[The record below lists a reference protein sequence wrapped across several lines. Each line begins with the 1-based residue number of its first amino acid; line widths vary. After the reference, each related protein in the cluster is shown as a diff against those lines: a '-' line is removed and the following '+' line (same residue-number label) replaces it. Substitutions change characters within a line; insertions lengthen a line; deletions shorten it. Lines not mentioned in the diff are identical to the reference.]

1 MSGMLLPKG
10 RYTETSIPAVSDV
23 QLHWLT
29 RKLGPAER
37 RALRMIVETAD
48 LVIVDDRPHLI
59 VPALDDLIDT
69 LAAFEAE
76 GEDRENDLED
86 EPQPDDEPDP
96 DEGDQD
102 EDKEPDYHSVP
113 DYGMDQSK
121 PLSSRVG

>member
-1 MSGMLLPKG
+1 MLLPKG
-10 RYTETSIPAVSDV
+10 RYTETSIPAIADHE
-23 QLHWLT
+23 LPWLAG
-29 RKLGPAER
+29 KLGPAER
-37 RALRMIVETAD
+37 RALRMICETAD
-48 LVIVDDRPHLI
+48 LVIVEDQLHLI
-59 VPALDDLIDT
+59 VPALDDLVDI